1 MCRLKSINRDNL
13 LPIAKV
19 QKEMLLARLNNP
31 ERAFIQWMQWRS
43 MGWGLRRVQR
53 PWNNSVEQA
62 MVDRARNR
70 KWVSWGMDR
79 QHRGIKTHGGLSG
92 RNSWR
97 TSSAGKTLR
106 SSLTALHNPTE
117 DSQPSCHLL
126 EKPGAWLRVTGET
139 ARTLRRGHHCGGK
152 HRRHK
157 SAHFSLQLYSSPLN
171 NWPRASKLR
180 KTLP

>member
-13 LPIAKV
+13 LPTSKV

-43 MGWGLRRVQR
+43 MGIVPDENKLRRVQR
-53 PWNNSVEQA
+53 WNNSVEQA

-70 KWVSWGMDR
+70 KWVSWGMD
-79 QHRGIKTHGGLSG
+79 TTFLLSG

-117 DSQPSCHLL
+117 DGQPSCHLL
-126 EKPGAWLRVTGET
+126 EKPGAWPRVTGET

-152 HRRHK
+152 HRRH
-157 SAHFSLQLYSSPLN
+157 
-171 NWPRASKLR
+171 
-180 KTLP
+180 